1 MTPANEAALA
11 TFFAKPEWPI
21 IRALLGE
28 LLGVPL
34 TPLDDLIQRTRREV
48 WRDFSE
54 PR

>member
-11 TFFAKPEWPI
+11 TFFAKPELPL

-34 TPLDDLIQRTRREV
+34 TPLDEVIDRVRVEV
-48 WRDFSE
+48 WKDFSHG
-54 PR
+54 